1 MVGVIVS
8 AFLLCWLP
16 FAVMFA
22 GSPFSSHIGHF
33 FESNELADT
42 VTWLGNTAPISRHHD
57 DHLTLSG
64 YVNSGLNPFI
74 YALMNTSIRSSI
86 TKLAKRMCPCVWRH

>member
-33 FESNELADT
+33 FTSHELADT
-42 VTWLGNTAPISRHHD
+42 VTWLGNT
-57 DHLTLSG
+57 
-64 YVNSGLNPFI
+64 
-74 YALMNTSIRSSI
+74 NTNITSS
-86 TKLAKRMCPCVWRH
+86 

>member
-42 VTWLGNTAPISRHHD
+42 VTWLGNTAPILRHHD
-57 DHLTLSG
+57 IATTCHCQ
-64 YVNSGLNPFI
+64 
-74 YALMNTSIRSSI
+74 ATSTPASTPSS
-86 TKLAKRMCPCVWRH
+86 TP

>member
-1 MVGVIVS
+1 MWSRMTAMVGVIVS

-33 FESNELADT
+33 FESHELADT
-42 VTWLGNTAPISRHHD
+42 VTWLGNT
-57 DHLTLSG
+57 
-64 YVNSGLNPFI
+64 
-74 YALMNTSIRSSI
+74 NTNITSS
-86 TKLAKRMCPCVWRH
+86 

>member
-1 MVGVIVS
+1 MVGMIVS

-42 VTWLGNTAPISRHHD
+42 VTWLGNTNTNITSSHHD
-57 DHLTLSG
+57 ITITCHCQD
-64 YVNSGLNPFI
+64 
-74 YALMNTSIRSSI
+74 TSTPASTPSS
-86 TKLAKRMCPCVWRH
+86 TR